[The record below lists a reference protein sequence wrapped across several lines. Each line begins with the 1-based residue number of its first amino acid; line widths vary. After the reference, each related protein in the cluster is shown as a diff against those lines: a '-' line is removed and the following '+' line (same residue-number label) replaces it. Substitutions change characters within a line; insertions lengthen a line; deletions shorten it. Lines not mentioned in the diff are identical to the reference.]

1 MNNISTIHHCYGC
14 GVCATVCTKNIIN
27 ISHNKDG
34 FYEPRLTDIDKCTHC
49 GLCLDVCA
57 FNHEALS
64 LKTNFKIESYAAWS
78 NEEAVRRKCSSGGI
92 GFEIGRAL
100 INEGYKVCGV
110 RCNVDK
116 ECAEHYIASTVEEL
130 IFSVGSK
137 YIQSYTLD
145 GFKSINRKEK
155 YLVTGVPCQIDSFRR
170 YIQKFK
176 VEDNFVLMDFFC
188 HGVPSM
194 HVWQKYLE
202 RVKKKVGRVTYVSWR
217 DKLVGWHDSWVM
229 KIDGENCSINTRWS
243 QGDLFYKFFLSDGCL
258 GKACYKNCK
267 YKYQDSSADIRIGDM
282 WGQQYKDCE
291 DGVNCVV
298 AFTEKGAKVLQSTNC
313 IFIPYDF
320 STVAE
325 GQLRQPV
332 KYPYYYSILM
342 QILRLPL
349 DIRTCYFVF
358 QLFRIK
364 ELIMIKLQKK

>member
-110 RCNVDK
+110 RYNVDK

-145 GFKSINRKEK
+145 GFKSINRKEN
-155 YLVTGVPCQIDSFRR
+155 I
-170 YIQKFK
+170 
-176 VEDNFVLMDFFC
+176 
-188 HGVPSM
+188 
-194 HVWQKYLE
+194 
-202 RVKKKVGRVTYVSWR
+202 
-217 DKLVGWHDSWVM
+217 
-229 KIDGENCSINTRWS
+229 
-243 QGDLFYKFFLSDGCL
+243 
-258 GKACYKNCK
+258 
-267 YKYQDSSADIRIGDM
+267 
-282 WGQQYKDCE
+282 
-291 DGVNCVV
+291 
-298 AFTEKGAKVLQSTNC
+298 
-313 IFIPYDF
+313 
-320 STVAE
+320 
-325 GQLRQPV
+325 
-332 KYPYYYSILM
+332 
-342 QILRLPL
+342 
-349 DIRTCYFVF
+349 
-358 QLFRIK
+358 
-364 ELIMIKLQKK
+364 